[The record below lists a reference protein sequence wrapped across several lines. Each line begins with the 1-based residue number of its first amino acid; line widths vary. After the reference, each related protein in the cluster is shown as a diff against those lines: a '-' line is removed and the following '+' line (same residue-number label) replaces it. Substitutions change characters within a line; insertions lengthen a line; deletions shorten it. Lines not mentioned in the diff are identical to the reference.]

1 MSDEEKR
8 GLMIWPRKKGN
19 FKFVDRDNIALLEM
33 ENSNDIEQ
41 EFQVYS
47 KNFISAA
54 NLLMNHVLETNEN
67 SKKDFWLFG
76 ITYLYRQSLELILK
90 SIAFEYIT
98 IQNDR
103 EEFVGRVRHNL
114 KDAYDEICLLVQAD
128 DINLNKSE
136 REWLED
142 FLTDISKC
150 DEQSDMF
157 RYPFSIKMKAFFQE
171 QTHINLV
178 ALGTNMNTA
187 YTMLNII
194 SDKSEEVDHR
204 DLIKFKPNF
213 LISNGSYHEQGVVW
227 KNFNTNFY
235 PYIQGYMEGGKYLYE
250 IIQDNQDY
258 YLFLPMCYMYRN
270 GIELA
275 LKRILVEDC
284 QFDYQ
289 TSAKKMKNKKHSIH
303 GLWNVIKN
311 YIVLRSH
318 APDDDST
325 IVDVELYIEQL
336 HNLDVTSDKF
346 RYPVNKLL
354 EFHFKEKIKF
364 DVSNVSQCFNEL
376 FAFLDAV
383 DSMLSYQNEILSEI
397 EWEVR
402 RERENDYERY

>member
-1 MSDEEKR
+1 MSDEEMR
-8 GLMIWPRKKGN
+8 NLMIWPRKKGN
-19 FKFVDRDNIALLEM
+19 FRFVERENVALLEIK
-33 ENSNDIEQ
+33 NSNEIER
-41 EFQVYS
+41 EFHVYS
-47 KNFISAA
+47 ENFISAA

-67 SKKDFWLFG
+67 SKKDFWLFS

-90 SIAFEYIT
+90 SIAFKYIT
-98 IQNDR
+98 VQNDR
-103 EEFVGRVRHNL
+103 EGFIGRVRHNL
-114 KDAYDEICLLVQAD
+114 KDAYDEICLLIPAS
-128 DINLNKSE
+128 DICLEKSE
-136 REWLED
+136 REWLET
-142 FLTDISKC
+142 FLTDISEC

-157 RYPFSIKMKAFFQE
+157 RYPFSIKMKAFFLE

-187 YTMLNII
+187 YKFLTII
-194 SDKSEEVDHR
+194 SDKTVEIDHR
-204 DLIKFKPNF
+204 NLIKFKPNF
-213 LISNGSYHEQGVVW
+213 LITNGSYHEQGVIW

-250 IIQDNQDY
+250 IIKDNQNN

-289 TSAKKMKNKKHSIH
+289 TSTKKMKNKKHSIQ
-303 GLWNVIKN
+303 GLWNVIKE
-311 YIVLRSH
+311 YIVLRSN

-325 IVDVELYIEQL
+325 IIDVELYIEQL
-336 HNLDVTSDKF
+336 HNLDVTSTKF
-346 RYPVNKLL
+346 RYPVNKSL

-364 DVSNVSQCFNEL
+364 DVNNVSQCFNEL

-383 DSMLSYQNEILSEI
+383 DSMLSYQNEILSEM
-397 EWEVR
+397 EWEAR
-402 RERENDYERY
+402 REMGNDYERY